1 MAETPNNPNNKKGA
15 ALTKAE
21 AALYDQVKNSLKD
34 INIATTE
41 GRAKFRDIIND
52 VNEWKQKL
60 NEINEALENVEDN
73 FSLIR
78 DNTTSIVA
86 NITSALKSTLE
97 SAKATG
103 AQSSKYQ
110 EVLARV
116 TSIKNVT
123 KEATVAQQRAAE
135 LSNEFYE
142 GSVRTNDVSNKIF
155 KNQKNIRE
163 LQYQLTWATNER
175 NEALATQLQ
184 NLINEEESANR
195 TLKVL
200 EGQSKQIDKAAGLT
214 GKLLDGFKK
223 IPLIGEVIGEDL
235 AKINEELREEGAQAI
250 KNNKEFNFM
259 GATIGKVGGLVKE
272 KLKDPLVLMG
282 FAVAGIVKTFNFL
295 KDIAFGFSKN
305 VAETGR
311 NMGLTSDGAKAM
323 VDYTQYVSDHAHDL
337 GVNMKTA
344 GEAMG
349 ELNDSLGTSALF
361 STELVE
367 GQVELKEKM
376 GLTADEAANISKFA
390 LLQGKTQN
398 DIVKGITQEN
408 KGLTNNKK
416 VLQEVAKTEG
426 QLAAFYKNDA
436 VLIGKSVMQ
445 ANKLGMTLQQTKN
458 VTDGLL
464 DIESSL
470 ANEFEAEV
478 LLGRDINLDR
488 ARQLALMGD
497 TAGAAEEMLKNVG
510 GINEFQNLNRIQQ
523 EALAKSMNMSA
534 DELANTLTK
543 QAALSKATSSQ
554 RAELE
559 KMRKNGQGAR
569 ADAIEKAI
577 MEGKSVDMAKM
588 QVDAQERMAQA
599 GEKFR
604 EAIARLVQGPLGT
617 MVDFIADIVGGLS
630 QAVGYVSKFMSFLG
644 GIPVLGTALKAFGS
658 VGAVILGFKGLA
670 GLFKYIM
677 KGTTLNPMVVTLSP
691 ADKVAGGATDLLGGG
706 GGGGAAPKGK
716 FGKMLAGAKGLL
728 GKAGGLLGLGLGG
741 AASAATGAA
750 GSAAKTT
757 LASGSYVQGG
767 QAFSAAGKPLSGAAA
782 NNVIS
787 AAGRQG
793 ASATGA
799 AASAAPAGGG
809 MLGKIGNFFGGIGSK
824 IGGFF
829 GGLNPTKVVG
839 NWMKNNIGGFL
850 KKLVKFPVIGSLLE
864 GIFAYGD
871 IKEMIASGKTGGE
884 LNQMVGKRTMQALG
898 GVLGSLGGG
907 ALGSLIPIPGVG
919 TFLGTLA
926 GDALGGG
933 LGGVIADNVG
943 AETIGSAVVGMMG
956 KDGKVKAMAEG
967 GIVTAPTQALVGEA
981 GNEAVIPLKE
991 FYAKIDELI
1000 SAVKQGG
1007 NIYLDGA
1014 VVSTKLQ
1021 TPMAI
1026 ATRRTG

>member
-1 MAETPNNPNNKKGA
+1 MAAPTQPNQPNNPGGKPLNQ
-15 ALTKAE
+15 AE
-21 AALYDQVKNSLKD
+21 ARLYEQVKNSLRD
-34 INIATTE
+34 INVATE
-41 GRAKFRDIIND
+41 QGRSKFRELVSVTDEWRKSLNDIAED
-52 VNEWKQKL
+52 
-60 NEINEALENVEDN
+60 LENLDDN
-73 FSLIR
+73 FTLI
-78 DNTTSIVA
+78 N
-86 NITSALKSTLE
+86 
-97 SAKATG
+97 
-103 AQSSKYQ
+103 
-110 EVLARV
+110 
-116 TSIKNVT
+116 
-123 KEATVAQQRAAE
+123 
-135 LSNEFYE
+135 
-142 GSVRTNDVSNKIF
+142 
-155 KNQKNIRE
+155 KNIRE
-163 LQYQLTWATNER
+163 IGANIGKELTKELENAGDEADIIRKRIGDVKKLVNEAGNATRKAADLTQDFADGTARTSDIGKQIAKNNKTITQLLHEANDARER
-175 NEALATQLQ
+175 GNDALATQLQ
-184 NLINEEESANR
+184 NLIAEEETSQR
-195 TLKVL
+195 TLTTLKSQA
-200 EGQSKQIDKAAGLT
+200 EQIDKASGLT

-223 IPLIGEVIGEDL
+223 IPLIGEVIGEEL
-235 AKINEELREEGAQAI
+235 ADINKELREEGALAL
-250 KNNKEFNFM
+250 KNGTNFNMM
-259 GATIGKVGGLVKE
+259 GAAAGKVGGLLKE

-295 KDIAFGFSKN
+295 KETAFGFSKN

-311 NMGLTSDGAKAM
+311 NMGLTRDGAKAA
-323 VDYTQYVSDHAHDL
+323 VEYTQYVSDHAHDI

-361 STELVE
+361 STELIE

-376 GLTADEAANISKFA
+376 GLSADEAANISKFA
-390 LLQGKTQN
+390 LLQDKTQN

-408 KGLTNNKK
+408 KGLQNNKK

-426 QLAAFYKNDA
+426 QLAAFYKNDPI
-436 VLIGKSVMQ
+436 LIGKAVMQ

-458 VTDGLL
+458 ITDGLL

-478 LLGRDINLDR
+478 LLGKDINLNQ

-497 TAGAAEEMLKNVG
+497 TAGAAQAMLDNVG

-523 EALAKSMNMSA
+523 EALAKSMNMST

-559 KMRKNGQGAR
+559 KMRKDGKGAK

-588 QVDAQERMAQA
+588 QVDAQEKIAQA

-617 MVDFIADIVGGLS
+617 MIDGFATVVGSLATG
-630 QAVGYVSKFMSFLG
+630 VGYISKFMSFLG
-644 GIPVLGTALKAFGS
+644 DIPVLGTALKGLGTVA
-658 VGAVILGFKGLA
+658 AVILGFKGIA

-677 KGTTLNPMVVTLSP
+677 KGTAINPMVVTLSP
-691 ADKVAGGATDLLGGG
+691 ADRMAMGGG
-706 GGGGAAPKGK
+706 GGGGLDLAGGGGGGKPGSKFAQGRKFAKMGK
-716 FGKMLAGAKGLL
+716 FGRILAGGSKLL
-728 GKAGGLLGLGLGG
+728 GKAGSMLGLTSMMGG
-741 AASAATGAA
+741 M
-750 GSAAKTT
+750 
-757 LASGSYVQGG
+757 GG
-767 QAFSAAGKPLSGAAA
+767 GG
-782 NNVIS
+782 
-787 AAGRQG
+787 
-793 ASATGA
+793 
-799 AASAAPAGGG
+799 APAGGG
-809 MLGKIGNFFGGIGSK
+809 APTVSGGDLGKVTAPSASAVEGSTAKTATKGGK
-824 IGGFF
+824 GFF
-829 GGLNPTKVVG
+829 GRMFSKIKDIGGALLNPTKTIGGWLKG
-839 NWMKNNIGGFL
+839 NMGGFL
-850 KKLVKFPVIGSLLE
+850 KKLVKFPVISSLIE

-871 IKEMIASGKTGGE
+871 IKEMIASGKKGPE

-898 GVLGSLGGG
+898 GVLGSIGGA

-919 TFLGTLA
+919 TFLGGLA
-926 GDALGGG
+926 GDFVGRW
-933 LGGVIADNVG
+933 LGGVIADAVG
-943 AETIGSAVVGMMG
+943 AETIGGAVVGMMG
-956 KDGKVKAMAEG
+956 DDGKVKAMAEG
-967 GIVTAPTQALVGEA
+967 GIVTGPTRALVGEA

>member
-1 MAETPNNPNNKKGA
+1 MADTPNNPNNQKGA

-21 AALYDQVKNSLKD
+21 AALYEQVKKSLKD
-34 INIATTE
+34 INIATAE

-52 VNEWKQKL
+52 VNEWRQKL

-73 FSLIR
+73 FTLIR
-78 DNTTSIVA
+78 DNTSSIVA
-86 NITSALKSTLE
+86 NITTALKSTLE

-110 EVLARV
+110 EVLSRV

-123 KEATVAQQRAAE
+123 KEATIAQQRAAE

-163 LQYQLTWATNER
+163 IQYQLTWAINEG

-184 NLINEEESANR
+184 NLINEEETANR

-200 EGQSKQIDKAAGLT
+200 ESQSKQIDKAAGLT

-235 AKINEELREEGAQAI
+235 ADINKELREEGAQAI

-259 GATIGKVGGLVKE
+259 GSAVGKVGGLIKE

-295 KDIAFGFSKN
+295 KETAFGFSKN

-311 NMGLTSDGAKAM
+311 NMGLTRDSAKGM
-323 VDYTQYVSDHAHDL
+323 VEYTQYVSDHAHDI

-349 ELNDSLGTSALF
+349 ELNNAFGTSIAM
-361 STELVE
+361 SAELVE

-376 GLTADEAANISKFA
+376 GLSAEEAANISKFSV
-390 LLQGKTQN
+390 LTGQSQD
-398 DIVKGITQEN
+398 DIVFGITKQNKGI
-408 KGLTNNKK
+408 LNNKK

-426 QLAAFYKNDA
+426 QLAAFYKNDP
-436 VLIGKSVMQ
+436 VLIGKAVVQ
-445 ANKLGMTLQQTKN
+445 AQKLGMSLQQTKQIS
-458 VTDGLL
+458 DSLL

-470 ANEFEAEV
+470 SNEFEAEV
-478 LLGRDINLDR
+478 LLGKDINLNQ

-497 TAGAAEEMLKNVG
+497 TAGAAEAMLDNIG
-510 GINEFQNLNRIQQ
+510 GIGEFTKLNRIQQ
-523 EALAKSMNMSA
+523 DALAKSMGMSS
-534 DELANTLTK
+534 DELAKTLTT
-543 QAALSKATSSQ
+543 QAQLGKLGDAQ
-554 RAELE
+554 RKRVKELRDAGKDE
-559 KMRKNGQGAR
+559 L
-569 ADAIEKAI
+569 ADQIEKAAGD
-577 MEGKSVDMAKM
+577 EKAVRMAEM

-617 MVDFIADIVGGLS
+617 MVDFVADIASGLS

-644 GIPVLGTALKAFGS
+644 GIPVLGTALKAFGT

-670 GLFKYIM
+670 GLFKFMM
-677 KGTTLNPMVVTLSP
+677 KGTTINPMVVTLSP
-691 ADKVAGGATDLLGGG
+691 ADKMALGGG
-706 GGGGAAPKGK
+706 GGGGGDLADLAGGGGGKPGAKFGRMRKFAKMGK
-716 FGKMLAGAKGLL
+716 FGRVLAGGSKLL
-728 GKAGGLLGLGLGG
+728 GKAGSMLGLSGMMGGGGG
-741 AASAATGAA
+741 AAATAPTISGGDLGKVTAPSASAVEG
-750 GSAAKTT
+750 GAAKT
-757 LASGSYVQGG
+757 
-767 QAFSAAGKPLSGAAA
+767 AAKS
-782 NNVIS
+782 
-787 AAGRQG
+787 
-793 ASATGA
+793 
-799 AASAAPAGGG
+799 GGG
-809 MLGKIGNFFGGIGSK
+809 FFSK

-829 GGLNPTKVVG
+829 SKTKDAIGGLLNPKKAIG
-839 NWMKNNIGGFL
+839 GWLKNNVGGFF
-850 KKLVKFPVIGSLLE
+850 KKLVKFPVVSSLIE

-871 IKEMIASGKTGGE
+871 IKDMIASGKTGGE
-884 LNQMVGKRTMQALG
+884 LNQMVGKRVMQALG
-898 GVLGSLGGG
+898 GVLGSIGGA

-919 TFLGTLA
+919 TFLGGLA
-926 GDALGGG
+926 GDMVGRW
-933 LGGVIADNVG
+933 LGGVLADAVG
-943 AETIGSAVVGMMG
+943 AETIGGAVVGMMG

-1007 NIYLDGA
+1007 NIYLDGT